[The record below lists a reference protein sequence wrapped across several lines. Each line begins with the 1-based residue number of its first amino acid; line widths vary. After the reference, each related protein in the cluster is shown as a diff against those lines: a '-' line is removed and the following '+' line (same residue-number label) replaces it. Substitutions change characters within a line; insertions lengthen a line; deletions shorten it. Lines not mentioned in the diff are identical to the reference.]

1 MSTTT
6 PLGPVNHVDEV
17 TGLLYIEGQLEQAA
31 ARGVVAHLEQCG
43 HCRQLL
49 DTLKRESLL
58 LSHSLTEEDEAVPA
72 RLLALRPSQGLSWG
86 WLAVFG
92 LAAIGVYTFWNFY
105 VEPWVANLQDSG
117 FGGQFLFTWLLLNG
131 AFWKG
136 WNDML
141 QFVEVGSLGIL
152 ACALLFLFRRKL
164 RRISSVSVF
173 LAALLLVALAAL
185 AAPPAAQAGEFVKD
199 KMGYEVRTGETL
211 HTDLFVVSSAVRIEG
226 TIEGDLFCACHTLT
240 IEGHVTGDV
249 FAFANTVLI
258 SGKVDGNVRTFNE
271 TLTLEGDVGRNLLS
285 FVQEFRTIHRANV
298 AGSATLFVGN
308 MELDG
313 RLGRDL
319 NAFLGGGT
327 INGPI
332 GGDVWIR
339 QGSGHH
345 SSLLVTPGADIKGS
359 FRFKGPQ
366 RPEISSEARLA
377 SAPQVEIVTE
387 PPAYVRT
394 SSYRYN
400 ALLWGAAFLVGL
412 VLMSVAPGFAQ
423 DAAREVGRMWAPLG
437 FGLVT
442 FIVMPIAAVL
452 ACITVVGLGLGIPA
466 FLLWLFLIFFAQIFA
481 ATWLGEA
488 MLGASSG
495 TWPMAGR
502 LAVGLLVLRLA
513 TLIPYVGPWVRF
525 VACVLGMG
533 ALTLVVYR
541 RLQPPAAPPQSF
553 SAPVPA
559 APAA

>member
-6 PLGPVNHVDEV
+6 PLGTVNHVDEV

-31 ARGVVAHLEQCG
+31 ARGVVAHLEQCRP
-43 HCRQLL
+43 CRQLL
-49 DTLKRESLL
+49 DALKRESLL

-72 RLLALRPSQGLSWG
+72 RLMAPRRSEGLSWG
-86 WLAVFG
+86 WLTVFA
-92 LAAIGVYTFWNFY
+92 LAAVGVYTFWTFY
-105 VEPWVANLQDSG
+105 VEPWVVNLQDSG

-141 QFVEVGSLGIL
+141 QFVELGSLGVL
-152 ACALLFLFRRKL
+152 AGVLVFLFRRNS
-164 RRISSVSVF
+164 RRLSSLSIF
-173 LAALLLVALAAL
+173 LAALLLPALVH
-185 AAPPAAQAGEFVKD
+185 PPAAQAGEFVKD
-199 KMGYEVRTGETL
+199 KMGYELRTGETVR
-211 HTDLFVVSSAVRIEG
+211 TDLFVASSAVRIEG
-226 TIEGDLFCACHTLT
+226 TVEGDLFCACHTLT
-240 IEGHVTGDV
+240 IDGHVTGDV
-249 FAFANTVLI
+249 LAFANTVLI
-258 SGKVDGNVRTFNE
+258 TGKVDGNVRTFNGN
-271 TLTLEGDVGRNLLS
+271 LTLEGDVGRNVLS
-285 FVQEFRTIHRANV
+285 FVSEFRTTHRANV

-313 RLGRDL
+313 QLGRDL

-345 SSLLVTPGADIKGS
+345 SPLLVTPGADVQGS

-366 RPEISSEARLA
+366 RPEISSQARLA

-387 PPAYVRT
+387 PPEYLRT

-400 ALLWGAAFLVGL
+400 ALIWGAGFLVGL
-412 VLMSVAPGFAQ
+412 VLISVAPAFAQ
-423 DAAREVGRMWAPLG
+423 DATREVARIWAPLG
-437 FGLVT
+437 LGLIT
-442 FIVMPIAAVL
+442 FIVMPIAAVIV
-452 ACITVVGLGLGIPA
+452 CITVVGLGLGIPA

-481 ATWLGEA
+481 AAWLGEA

-502 LAVGLLVLRLA
+502 LALGLFLLRLA
-513 TLIPYVGPWVRF
+513 TLIPFVGVWVRF

-533 ALTLVVYR
+533 ALALAIYR
-541 RLQPPAAPPQSF
+541 RLQHPAAPPQAF
-553 SAPVPA
+553 AAPVPA
-559 APAA
+559 VPAA

>member
-6 PLGPVNHVDEV
+6 PLGTVNHVDEV

-43 HCRQLL
+43 ACRQLL
-49 DTLKRESLL
+49 DALKRESLL
-58 LSHSLTEEDEAVPA
+58 LSHALTEEDEAVPA
-72 RLLALRPSQGLSWG
+72 RLMAPRRSEGLSWG
-86 WLAVFG
+86 WLTIFA
-92 LAAIGVYTFWNFY
+92 LAAVGVYTFWTFY

-117 FGGQFLFTWLLLNG
+117 FGGQFFFTWLLLNG

-141 QFVEVGSLGIL
+141 QYVELGSLGVL
-152 ACALLFLFRRKL
+152 AGVLVFLFRRNS
-164 RRISSVSVF
+164 RRLSSLSIF
-173 LAALLLVALAAL
+173 LAVLLLPALVH
-185 AAPPAAQAGEFVKD
+185 PPAAQAGEFVKD
-199 KMGYEVRTGETL
+199 KMGYELRAGETVR
-211 HTDLFVVSSAVRIEG
+211 TDLFVASSAVRIEG
-226 TIEGDLFCACHTLT
+226 TVEGDLFCACHTLT

-258 SGKVDGNVRTFNE
+258 TGKVDGNVRTVNGNF
-271 TLTLEGDVGRNLLS
+271 TLEGDVGRNVLS
-285 FVQEFRTIHRANV
+285 FVSEFRTTHRANV
-298 AGSATLFVGN
+298 TGSATLFVGN

-313 RLGRDL
+313 QLGRDL

-345 SSLLVTPGADIKGS
+345 SPLLVTSGAEVKGS
-359 FRFKGPQ
+359 FRFNGPQ
-366 RPEISSEARLA
+366 RPEVSSQARLA

-387 PPAYVRT
+387 PPEYLRT

-400 ALLWGAAFLVGL
+400 ALIWGAGFLVGL
-412 VLMSVAPGFAQ
+412 VLISVAPSFAQ
-423 DAAREVGRMWAPLG
+423 EATREVARIWAPLG
-437 FGLVT
+437 LGLVT
-442 FIVMPIAAVL
+442 FIVMPVAAVI
-452 ACITVVGLGLGIPA
+452 ACITVVGLGLGIPT
-466 FLLWLFLIFFAQIFA
+466 FFLWLFLIFFAQIFA

-488 MLGASSG
+488 ILGASSG

-502 LAVGLLVLRLA
+502 LALGLFVLRLSA
-513 TLIPYVGPWVRF
+513 LIPYLGPWVRF

-533 ALTLVVYR
+533 ALALAVYR
-541 RLQPPAAPPQSF
+541 RLQRPAAPPQAF
-553 SAPVPA
+553 AAPVPA
-559 APAA
+559 VPAA